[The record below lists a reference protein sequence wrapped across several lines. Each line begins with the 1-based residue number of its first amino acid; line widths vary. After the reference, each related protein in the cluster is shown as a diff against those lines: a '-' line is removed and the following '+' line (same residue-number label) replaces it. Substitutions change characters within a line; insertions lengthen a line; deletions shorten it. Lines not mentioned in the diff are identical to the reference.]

1 MKKYNPHKD
10 SDPQATLDWIESL
23 DSIIKDEGIERAHYI
38 LERLIEYS
46 RRHGVRLPYS
56 PCTAY
61 YNTIPL
67 EQQEPFPGNRAI
79 ERRIKSIIRW
89 NAMAMV
95 ARANK
100 YNEGIGGH
108 ISTYASA
115 ATLYEVG
122 FNHFFRGPEYHGGD
136 LVFIQGHATPGIY
149 ARSFFEGRITEDHL
163 HNFRQ
168 EIKSDL
174 GLSSYPHPWLMPD
187 YWEFAT
193 VSMGLGPI
201 MAIYQARF
209 MKYLQNRGLIEDVN
223 KKVWAFLGDGEMMS
237 LNH

>member
-1 MKKYNPHKD
+1 MKKYDPHKD
-10 SDPQATLDWIESL
+10 SDQQATLDWLESL
-23 DSIIKDEGIERAHYI
+23 NDVIENEGIERAHYI

-108 ISTYASA
+108 ISTYAH
-115 ATLYEVG
+115 T
-122 FNHFFRGPEYHGGD
+122 
-136 LVFIQGHATPGIY
+136 
-149 ARSFFEGRITEDHL
+149 
-163 HNFRQ
+163 
-168 EIKSDL
+168 
-174 GLSSYPHPWLMPD
+174 
-187 YWEFAT
+187 
-193 VSMGLGPI
+193 
-201 MAIYQARF
+201 
-209 MKYLQNRGLIEDVN
+209 
-223 KKVWAFLGDGEMMS
+223 
-237 LNH
+237 